1 MEGAC
6 IFMVGV
12 VVGSILTGM
21 FFNWIHR
28 DKLEELRTLKG
39 QLSRKHFCN

>member
-1 MEGAC
+1 MEGVYMF
-6 IFMVGV
+6 IGGV